1 MKEPAKGQMKRLPPE
16 QKGRG
21 RQAAGRKGH
30 LGSDFPAVA
39 DGQLG
44 KQLFVVGD
52 GQNKAA
58 RAQKLGPLQE
68 HIVV

>member
-1 MKEPAKGQMKRLPPE
+1 MEEPAKGQMKRLPSE

-21 RQAAGRKGH
+21 RQATGRKGH